1 MKGKNVLITGATS
14 GIGLETA
21 IKLVRMGASVHFIA
35 RNKTKAIGIRELL
48 INEGNGRPSHF
59 YIADLSNQNSIR
71 EIIPLIKKDLKVID
85 VLINNAGAVFQNFTL
100 SNDGIEMTMAT
111 NHFSY
116 FLLTNLLLEEIK
128 ASKEGRIVNVSS
140 GSNRQGKIDFESFT
154 QNKNYQVIR
163 AYCQSKLANI
173 LFTKYLSELLKDH
186 HVTVNCLHPGR
197 VRTDIGKKN
206 TGKFASLAWSLFLKI
221 SSVSVEK
228 GAETSI
234 YLASSNQVKNIT
246 GTYFSNCQPEAYNAL
261 ADDED
266 LQKALWQ
273 KSLELCPIEL

>member
-21 IKLVRMGASVHFIA
+21 INLVRMGASVHFIA

-48 INEGNGRPSHF
+48 IKEGEGRPCNF
-59 YIADLSNQNSIR
+59 YIADLSSQSSIR
-71 EIIPLIKKDLKVID
+71 AIVPQIQKDLKVID
-85 VLINNAGAVFQNFTL
+85 VLINNAGAVFQNFAL
-100 SNDGIEMTMAT
+100 SKDRIEMSMAT

-116 FLLTNLLLEEIK
+116 FLLTNLLLDQIK
-128 ASKEGRIVNVSS
+128 ASKAGRIVNVSS
-140 GSNRQGKIDFESFT
+140 GSNRQGKINFESFT
-154 QNKNYQVIR
+154 ENINYQIIR

-173 LFTKYLSELLKDH
+173 LFTKYLSELLKDNQ
-186 HVTVNCLHPGR
+186 VTVNCLHPGR
-197 VRTDIGKKN
+197 VRTEIGKKN
-206 TGKFASLAWSLFLKI
+206 TGKITSLAWNFFLKY

-234 YLASSNQVKNIT
+234 YLASSEEVKNIT
-246 GTYFSNCQPEAYNAL
+246 GTYFSKCQPDAYNVL

-266 LQKALWQ
+266 LQKALWA
-273 KSLELCPIEL
+273 KSLELCPLEG